1 MTEKKVYKYAIII
14 ASDSRSTGE
23 KQDLCIDAIKEAL
36 PSPYEFV
43 DSTIVPDD
51 VEALIRAM
59 QTYISNEEIDLVWTS
74 GGTGFSARDN
84 TPEATREVIQKE
96 TPGLSEAIRLF
107 SKEKTDHW
115 MLSRAISGIAD
126 STLIINLPG
135 SPKAVK
141 ESVEAVLPALGHGL
155 DIMIGSFTQHD

>member
-51 VEALIRAM
+51 VDALIRAM

-84 TPEATREVIQKE
+84 TPEATRKVIQKE

>member
-1 MTEKKVYKYAIII
+1 MTNQKAFNYGIII

-23 KQDLCIDAIKEAL
+23 KQDLCIDAIKASL
-36 PSPYEFV
+36 PDLYHFV
-43 DSTIVPDD
+43 DSVIVPDD
-51 VEALIRAM
+51 VDALIEAM
-59 QTYISNEEIDLVWTS
+59 ESFADNPEIDLIWTS

-84 TPEATREVIQKE
+84 TPEATKAVIQKE

-115 MLSRAISGIAD
+115 MLSRAVSGICNN
-126 STLIINLPG
+126 SLIINLPG

-141 ESVEAVLPALGHGL
+141 ESIEAVLPALGHGL
-155 DIMIGSFTQHD
+155 EIMTGTFTQHE

>member
-84 TPEATREVIQKE
+84 TPEATRKVIQKE